1 MSKNKQMIM
10 ISPPMFIDGGNRQES
25 ISSPG
30 HRCSIV
36 MATDISGKMG

>member
-10 ISPPMFIDGGNRQES
+10 ISPPMFIDGGIARKAY
-25 ISSPG
+25 PVLVTVAV
-30 HRCSIV
+30 IV